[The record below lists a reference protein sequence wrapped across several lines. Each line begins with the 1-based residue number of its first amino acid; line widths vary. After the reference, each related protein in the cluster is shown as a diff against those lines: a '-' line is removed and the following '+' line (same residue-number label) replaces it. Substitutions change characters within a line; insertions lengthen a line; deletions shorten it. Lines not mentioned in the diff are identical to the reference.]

1 MYTEKDF
8 NRAKELLIQN
18 RQEGILNFLNKI
30 NEERKE
36 KLIKQIL
43 NLDFKKLN
51 DLYKTT
57 KEKPQILDKKIEH
70 IRYVDEAKI
79 TKENRKIYIDLGEE
93 VIKNNQ
99 YAVVTMA
106 GGQGTRLGHKG
117 PKGTFKIDVEP
128 EAKYLFQILSEN
140 LEKENKK
147 YNVVLPWYIMTS
159 TENNEETIKF
169 FEEHKYFGYPKEKVK
184 FFVQGNLPLIF
195 TNGDL
200 VIDKD
205 YSIKEAADGNGCIY
219 KAMRE
224 SGIIEEMKQNNIK
237 WIFIGAVDNVLLN
250 MVDPVL
256 IGLTIFEKN
265 QVASKSIAKNSPKE
279 KVGVFCKANGVP
291 SVIEYSELP
300 EDMAKQIDE
309 EGELLFGEAHIMCN
323 LFSIEALDKISKVN
337 LPYHVANKKT
347 NYMNEEEEF
356 VEVVEPNAYKFEAFI
371 FDAFNLF
378 DNISILRGKR
388 EENFAPVKNKSG
400 NDSPKTAVNLYNEYH
415 KK

>member
-140 LEKENKK
+140 LEKANKK

-159 TENNEETIKF
+159 TENNKETIKF

-200 VIDKD
+200 VIDID